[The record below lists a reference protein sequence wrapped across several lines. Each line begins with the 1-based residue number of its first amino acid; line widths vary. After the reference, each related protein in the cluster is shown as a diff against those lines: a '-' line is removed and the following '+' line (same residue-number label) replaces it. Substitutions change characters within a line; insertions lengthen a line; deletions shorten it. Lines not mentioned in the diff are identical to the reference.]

1 MPIVHMFCFICSQ
14 QWVKN
19 ISLCQNYGFISSL
32 FKKLFLIIQPLI
44 FCRWHKN
51 LFALFSIEI
60 TLTAFHS

>member
-32 FKKLFLIIQPLI
+32 FKKIISNDTTPHILPM
-44 FCRWHKN
+44 
-51 LFALFSIEI
+51 A
-60 TLTAFHS
+60 